1 MSVVTCHTG
10 QSRGSGVSVEFVQVV
25 TTTESEQEAEKLAS
39 SLVEARLAACV
50 QVVGPI
56 RSTYWWKGAVER
68 AQEWLCIAK
77 TPLGRYDEVEAHIR
91 QNHSYEVPEIT
102 ALPVVDG
109 STDYLTWIKAETR
122 RGD

>member
-1 MSVVTCHTG
+1 M
-10 QSRGSGVSVEFVQVV
+10 SVEFVQVL
-25 TTTESEQEAEKLAS
+25 TTTESKQEAEKLAS

-56 RSTYWWKGAVER
+56 GSTYWWKGALER

-91 QNHSYEVPEIT
+91 ENHSYEVPEIT
-102 ALPVVDG
+102 ALPVVQG
-109 STDYLTWIKAETR
+109 SNDYLTWIEAETTP
-122 RGD
+122 GG